1 MKISMRA
8 SYCLLFLSIAGLLPP
23 DFSFAQEASPNHN
36 RMVLSEPSV
45 GAFSPSVCRQWGE
58 ETLASM
64 EKDFWLP
71 NRNLYVEQGHL
82 NQPPAPPVTMMWGA
96 GVALSALDA
105 AARIDP
111 DHYRTRLRAFID
123 ALNAYWT
130 DANQIGGYDVQ
141 PGPKPN
147 DRYYDDNA
155 WIVLALAE
163 AYEVM
168 HQPGDLA
175 RAEATQRFVLSG
187 EDDQLGGGIFWHE
200 PKRTTKNTC
209 VNAPAIVGALRL
221 YQLTKRPVYL
231 EDARR
236 LYRWTCAHLQGADGL
251 FADNIHLDGHVDEKR
266 FSYNSALMI
275 RAASLLYA
283 VTGEAAYLSDA
294 QRIAHAAEARWVVS
308 GTGGLR
314 DTGRFAHLLLE
325 GFFALYAVD
334 HDPHWLDLD
343 HHALLFLH
351 AQVRDADGHYGDRWD
366 QKPTT
371 SRMVFPLLDQASAAR
386 AFWVAAANWP

>member
-1 MKISMRA
+1 MRVIP
-8 SYCLLFLSIAGLLPP
+8 CLLFISIAGLSQP
-23 DFSFAQEASPNHN
+23 DFSSAQESTLKQNGE
-36 RMVLSEPSV
+36 VS
-45 GAFSPSVCRQWGE
+45 SPSPANTPAPLLCRQWGD

-71 NRNLYVEQGHL
+71 ARNLYVERGHL

-105 AARIDP
+105 AARVDP

-123 ALNAYWT
+123 ALNTYWT
-130 DANQIGGYDVQ
+130 DANHIGGYDVQ
-141 PGPKPN
+141 PGPKSN

-163 AYEVM
+163 AYEVT
-168 HQPGDLA
+168 HQSGDLA

-187 EDDQLGGGIFWHE
+187 EDNQLGGGIYWHE

-221 YQLTKRPVYL
+221 YQLTTKPAYL

-251 FADNIHLDGHVDEKR
+251 FADNIHLDGHVDEVR

-294 QRIAHAAEARWVVS
+294 QRIAHAAEGRWVV
-308 GTGGLR
+308 GTTGGIR

-325 GFFALYAVD
+325 GFLALHAVD

-343 HHALLFLH
+343 HRALLFLH
-351 AQVRDADGHYGDRWD
+351 AQVRDAEGHYGDHWD
-366 QKPTT
+366 QKPLTPRT
-371 SRMVFPLLDQASAAR
+371 VFPLLDQASAAR
-386 AFWVAAANWP
+386 AYWVAAANWP